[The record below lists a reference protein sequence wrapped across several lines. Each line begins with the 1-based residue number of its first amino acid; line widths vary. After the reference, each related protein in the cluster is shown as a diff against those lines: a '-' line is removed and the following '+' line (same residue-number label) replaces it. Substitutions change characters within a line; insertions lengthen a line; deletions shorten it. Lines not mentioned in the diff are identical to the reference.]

1 MATPIRSL
9 RQVRTVP
16 NRAILSLILV
26 AGALTLY
33 AEELATSAV
42 PTRSVVWGSL
52 ALAAYVGGL
61 LCLLG
66 ARQGNGL
73 GLAKWKLGSLFL
85 VWYGLTF
92 GLATVTWSR
101 PQPSTAGEIAL
112 RSVLR
117 ALWLIAVGM
126 TSWTI
131 GYFVGPNKLLQR
143 PVGHG
148 MRALRN
154 RCTETVRSP
163 LTPWTLYVIGLAA
176 RIGSAATTGRFGYVG
191 NPASALSTATG
202 YGQILTEISLFCP
215 LGVCA
220 AALRAYREGRP
231 GARITLAVLFV
242 AEIAFGAAQ
251 GGKDSF
257 IIAALAAV
265 IPMSSARYRIPK
277 TAVITGALLFM
288 MIVIPFNIAYRS
300 AVRGGSNLLSTS
312 QAIDKAPTIFRQTV
326 TGQSLLTALPTS
338 TRYLLERLQEIDG
351 PAIVM
356 QRTPGQIAFSPPFQL
371 IEGPLIGIV
380 PRAIWPGKPIL
391 APGYEFSQQYYEI
404 PANIYTASA
413 ITPIGDLYR
422 HGGWLPVIIGMF
434 VCGFGLRLL
443 DDNLDI
449 HAEPYAIFLI
459 LLLFPDVV
467 TGENDWTSFLAL
479 IPATVATWLL
489 ATVLAFRTRRTA

>member
-1 MATPIRSL
+1 
-9 RQVRTVP
+9 
-16 NRAILSLILV
+16 
-26 AGALTLY
+26 
-33 AEELATSAV
+33 
-42 PTRSVVWGSL
+42 
-52 ALAAYVGGL
+52 
-61 LCLLG
+61 
-66 ARQGNGL
+66 
-73 GLAKWKLGSLFL
+73 
-85 VWYGLTF
+85 
-92 GLATVTWSR
+92 
-101 PQPSTAGEIAL
+101 
-112 RSVLR
+112 
-117 ALWLIAVGM
+117 
-126 TSWTI
+126 
-131 GYFVGPNKLLQR
+131 
-143 PVGHG
+143 
-148 MRALRN
+148 
-154 RCTETVRSP
+154 
-163 LTPWTLYVIGLAA
+163 
-176 RIGSAATTGRFGYVG
+176 
-191 NPASALSTATG
+191 
-202 YGQILTEISLFCP
+202 
-215 LGVCA
+215 
-220 AALRAYREGRP
+220 
-231 GARITLAVLFV
+231 
-242 AEIAFGAAQ
+242 
-251 GGKDSF
+251 
-257 IIAALAAV
+257 
-265 IPMSSARYRIPK
+265 
-277 TAVITGALLFM
+277 M